1 MNEKNKLTN
10 NSQNNYNEYINPD
23 TNYSDNNNYYAQNSY
38 NNYNTTD
45 NSYGNYNNNA
55 NPSNS
60 EYNYNQPN
68 QYPNN
73 NYNENIDFR
82 EDYQN
87 NNNNNH
93 KKNKFGIIIASII
106 SIIALL
112 CIGGYFTYSMY
123 SKNDEININ
132 MSQYE
137 VEFSANGIDGE
148 GKPSVDIIKTP
159 NVEDSNSELK
169 NLLQNPNISY
179 NRNEHLRNGD
189 KVEVTISLNKTQ
201 VNGKKIITKDEF
213 KRSFTVKGLNKNGTE
228 KETTVVK
235 ESNSSNSSNET
246 SSKTNSRVKED
257 SSVDTTKLSE
267 EQVKNWVVSSYI
279 KHLPGMTKDDYIV
292 SVALKPDNL
301 VYAGISENPNSSKHP
316 SPKMLPTRYRINSK
330 GELEASSRMTEDW
343 RVISR
348 VYSYV
353 E

>member
-1 MNEKNKLTN
+1 
-10 NSQNNYNEYINPD
+10 
-23 TNYSDNNNYYAQNSY
+23 
-38 NNYNTTD
+38 
-45 NSYGNYNNNA
+45 
-55 NPSNS
+55 
-60 EYNYNQPN
+60 
-68 QYPNN
+68 
-73 NYNENIDFR
+73 
-82 EDYQN
+82 
-87 NNNNNH
+87 
-93 KKNKFGIIIASII
+93 
-106 SIIALL
+106 
-112 CIGGYFTYSMY
+112 
-123 SKNDEININ
+123 

-137 VEFSANGIDGE
+137 VEFSANGVDGE

-159 NVEDSNSELK
+159 NVEDSNSKLK

-201 VNGKKIITKDEF
+201 VNGKNEF
-213 KRSFTVKGLNKNGTE
+213 KRNFTVKGLNKNSTE

-235 ESNSSNSSNET
+235 ESNSSNSSNEA
-246 SSKTNSRVKED
+246 SSKPNSRVRED

-267 EQVKNWVVSSYI
+267 EQVKNWVVASYI

-292 SVALKPDNL
+292 SVALQSDNL

-316 SPKMLPTRYRINSK
+316 NPKILPTRYRINSK